1 MSRLRKGGTPLNAA
15 LKAAGLA
22 KSSYFYAP
30 KVRKPRPLDPALVRA
45 LGELCR
51 GREAV
56 YGYRKMRRALLARG
70 ILANPKKILRHMR
83 ALGIQQPRK
92 TRGMRWTRPRLV
104 HPEAANR
111 YWEADMTYVWTAEG
125 FAYVF
130 AITDPFDHDIV
141 GDVLSDRCRAAE
153 AAESLE
159 TAVLAR
165 FGGRVPDGQA
175 LILRVDRGTQ
185 YVARKFRETAGRL
198 GVTIEYAGIQCPE
211 DKPYIESFF
220 GKFKVEEVHRNDYA
234 TLAEARTAWES
245 YRAWYRS
252 SRFHQSLGYRTP
264 EEFGREKQVVAVP
277 AAKPESKLCMA

>member
-22 KSSYFYAP
+22 KSSYFYRP
-30 KVRKPRPLDPALVRA
+30 RSRKPRPLDPALVSA
-45 LGELCR
+45 LEELCR

-70 ILANPKKILRHMR
+70 LLVNPKKLLRHTK

-92 TRGMRWTRPRLV
+92 TRGMRWTRPRIV

-111 YWEADMTYVWTAEG
+111 YWEADMTYVWTGEG

-130 AITDPFDHDIV
+130 GIVDPFDHDIV
-141 GDVLSDRCRAAE
+141 GDLLSDRCRAAE
-153 AAESLE
+153 AVQSLE
-159 TAVLAR
+159 AAVLAR
-165 FGGRVPDGQA
+165 LGGRVPEGET
-175 LILRVDRGTQ
+175 LVLRVDRGTQ
-185 YVARKFRETAGRL
+185 YVARKFRDAASRL
-198 GVTIEYAGIQCPE
+198 GVVLEYAGIQCPE

-220 GKFKVEEVHRNDYA
+220 GKFKVEEVHRNDYGS
-234 TLAEARTAWES
+234 LAEARTAWES

-252 SRFHQSLGYRTP
+252 SRFHQSLGYKTP
-264 EEFGREKQVVAVP
+264 SEFTLEQQQIAVP
-277 AAKPESKLCMA
+277 ARRPETKLCTA

>member
-1 MSRLRKGGTPLNAA
+1 VNRLRKAGTPLTAA

-22 KSSYFYAP
+22 KSSYFYVSKP
-30 KVRKPRPLDPALVRA
+30 RKPRPLDPALVRA
-45 LGELCR
+45 LEDLCR

-70 ILANPKKILRHMR
+70 ILVNPKKLLRHTK

-104 HPEAANR
+104 RPEAANR
-111 YWEADMTYVWTAEG
+111 YWEADMTYVWTGEG

-130 AITDPFDHDIV
+130 GIIDPFDHDIV
-141 GDVLSDRCRAAE
+141 GDVLSDRCRAME
-153 AAESLE
+153 AVESLE
-159 TAVLAR
+159 AAVLAR
-165 FGGRVPDGQA
+165 FGGRVPDGES

-185 YVARKFRETAGRL
+185 YVARKFRDSAKRL
-198 GVTIEYAGIQCPE
+198 GVTLEYAGIQCPE

-234 TLAEARTAWES
+234 SLAEARAAWES

-252 SRFHQSLGYRTP
+252 SRFHQSLGYKTP
-264 EEFGREKQVVAVP
+264 AAFGLAQQKVAVP
-277 AAKPESKLCMA
+277 AERPESKLCTA

>member
-1 MSRLRKGGTPLNAA
+1 MKRLRKGGTPLNAA

-22 KSSYFYAP
+22 KSSFFYAP
-30 KVRKPRPLDPALVRA
+30 RSRRPRPLDPALVRA
-45 LGELCR
+45 LEELCQ

-56 YGYRKMRRALLARG
+56 YGYRKMKRALLARG
-70 ILANPKKILRHMR
+70 IVANSKKILRHTKTLR
-83 ALGIQQPRK
+83 IQQPRK

-104 HPEAANR
+104 HPEAANL

-125 FAYVF
+125 FAYLF
-130 AITDPFDHDIV
+130 GIIDPFDHDLP

-153 AAESLE
+153 AIQSLE
-159 TAVLAR
+159 AAVLAR
-165 FGGRVPDGQA
+165 FGGRVPDGQS

-185 YVARKFRETAGRL
+185 YVARKFRDAAMRL

-220 GKFKVEEVHRNDYA
+220 GKYKVEEVHRNDYA
-234 TLAEARTAWES
+234 TLAEARAAWES

-252 SRFHQSLGYRTP
+252 SRFHQSLGYKTP
-264 EEFGREKQVVAVP
+264 AAFGVEQQIQAVP
-277 AAKPESKLCMA
+277 ANRPESKLCTA